1 MKFIKGE
8 KVKFLN
14 NVGGGVVVK
23 VLSNNMVEVRT
34 DDGFEYPIL
43 VDELISIDEDIT
55 NRQYGFKTETDK
67 HREKVKMPKKEVF
80 VTFDDD
86 EDDDDFDEVIYPLPQ
101 QIVEKEE
108 INPSND
114 INLFFAFVPTDTNIE
129 KADFMA
135 YIVNDS
141 NYSIMYNVYN
151 NLATE
156 FWNKQGIISA
166 NSKELLDTF
175 KHTAINELEDFT
187 FQLLVYKKTK
197 HDKKTAIQKDIKLN
211 AKNFFVP
218 KKFTENDFFYEDS
231 MIISLINEDGMRE
244 AIENLVK
251 KDIEKALSEK
261 LKAQNAEKNSNYIKN
276 IQPKNQEKIIDLH
289 IHELIEDESGLS
301 RNDILDI
308 QMKKFNSELEDAIKK
323 HLGRIVFI
331 HGVGNGRLKL
341 EILNTLKKPKY
352 KKLSYQDASFK
363 EYGYGATLIII

>member
-23 VLSNNMVEVRT
+23 VLNNNMVEVKT
-34 DDGFEYPIL
+34 DDGFEYPVL

-67 HREKVKMPKKEVF
+67 VREKVKMPKKEVF
-80 VTFDDD
+80 VRFNDDD
-86 EDDDDFDEVIYPLPQ
+86 EDDDFDEIIYPLPSQ
-101 QIVEKEE
+101 VAEKEE
-108 INPSND
+108 ENASDD
-114 INLFFAFVPTDTNIE
+114 INLFFAFVPTETNIE

-135 YIVNDS
+135 YLVNDS
-141 NYSIMYNVYN
+141 NYYIMLNVYN
-151 NLATE
+151 NSATE
-156 FWNKQGIISA
+156 FWNKQATISP

-175 KHTAINELEDFT
+175 KNSKVNELEAFT
-187 FQLLVYKKTK
+187 FQLLFYKKAK
-197 HDKKTAIQKDIKLN
+197 HDKKAVIQKELKIN
-211 AKNFFVP
+211 AKNFFLP
-218 KKFTENDFFYEDS
+218 KKFVENDFFYEDS
-231 MIISLINEDGMRE
+231 MIISLLNEDGMRE

-261 LKAQNAEKNSNYIKN
+261 LKAQNAEKNSNFIKN
-276 IQPKNQEKIIDLH
+276 IQPKNQEKIVDLH

-301 RNDILDI
+301 RNDILEI

-341 EILNTLKKPKY
+341 EISNTLKKPKY

-363 EYGYGATLIII
+363 EYGYGATLVIL